1 MKRQCDKNIYIE
13 KDKAF
18 ARDGQITLNLPRALN
33 PGEIVEVIISDSET
47 YGYLTYYFKVF
58 AFEACSYDEEGKA
71 TSSEITAE
79 VLDFKAGYELRDQG
93 NSLILSCIVNNYDA
107 GSKTLFIDALPT
119 STSGSMALFDDFNHC
134 TVAFVYK
141 DMGLSSFKGYLL

>member
-33 PGEIVEVIISDSET
+33 PGEIVEVIISDAGI
-47 YGYLTYYFKVF
+47 YGYLTYYFKIF
-58 AFEACSYDEEGKA
+58 AFEACSYVEGGKI
-71 TSSEITAE
+71 TSSEICAE
-79 VLDFKAGYELRDQG
+79 VLDFKAGYEMRDQG
-93 NSLILSCIVNNYDA
+93 NYLILSCIVNNYDA
-107 GSKTLFIDALPT
+107 KSKTLSIDALPT
-119 STSGSMALFDDFNHC
+119 SAQESMGHFDDFNHC
-134 TVAFVYK
+134 AVAFVYK

>member
-18 ARDGQITLNLPRALN
+18 ARNGQITLNLPRALN
-33 PGEIVEVIISDSET
+33 PGEIVEVIISDAGT
-47 YGYLTYYFKVF
+47 YGYMTYYFKVF
-58 AFEACSYDEEGKA
+58 AFEACSYNEEGKV
-71 TSSEITAE
+71 TSSEIYTE

-93 NSLILSCIVNNYDA
+93 NSLIISCIVNNYDA
-107 GSKTLFIDALPT
+107 KSKTLSIDALPT
-119 STSGSMALFDDFNHC
+119 STQGSMAPFDDFNHC
-134 TVAFVYK
+134 AVAFVYK